1 MWTRNPT
8 QRFDDDDSRMQ
19 VETKVH
25 TDDVPATESYRN
37 PVRMFAVAMNMRRLA
52 HSRKASLSAQAR

>member
-1 MWTRNPT
+1 MWNQTPN

-19 VETKVH
+19 VEAKVQ

-52 HSRKASLSAQAR
+52 HSRKASHSAHAR

>member
-1 MWTRNPT
+1 MLNQTPH
-8 QRFDDDDSRMQ
+8 QRFDDDDTRMQ
-19 VETKVH
+19 VEAKVQ

-52 HSRKASLSAQAR
+52 HSRKASHSAQAR